1 MNYLLDLW
9 RFPILS
15 LLLSSLLLGSLPARA
30 AIQPLVANRL
40 ASPSKSSL
48 QLIGASIATDGVNFT
63 DNQNSIAQ
71 PVSAPIDPSSQKQIG
86 TSKILLAQ
94 STKVSPQLEKQI
106 LEVLRKHPEVLLE
119 VLQKYTIEQ
128 EQKQQKVQAEA
139 IKQLRTNTKA
149 AIGDSPVM
157 GASDRK
163 IVMIEFSDFQCPFCA
178 TANKSLK
185 EFMAKHKDKVTL
197 VYKHFPLT
205 QIHPE
210 ALPAARAA
218 WAANKQGKFWEY
230 HDALFANQ
238 AKLSEAF
245 YLETATSL
253 KLDTTKFNADR
264 KIADNFIVQDFQLGR
279 KMGVDGTPTF
289 IMNGEIVTGAASL
302 ADLEKALAK
311 VKK

>member
-1 MNYLLDLW
+1 MNNLLNLC

-15 LLLSSLLLGSLPARA
+15 LLLSSLFLGSLPARA
-30 AIQPLVANRL
+30 TTQTVVTNRL
-40 ASPSKSSL
+40 ATASKSLPQSISPRSSFANESNPVTDRVSNFDSL
-48 QLIGASIATDGVNFT
+48 NRSQM
-63 DNQNSIAQ
+63 
-71 PVSAPIDPSSQKQIG
+71 PSSQ
-86 TSKILLAQ
+86 TLLAQ
-94 STKVSPQLEKQI
+94 ATKVSPQLEKQV

-128 EQKQQKVQAEA
+128 EKKQQQAQLEA
-139 IKQLRTNTKA
+139 LKQVRKNTKA
-149 AIGDSPVM
+149 LIGDSPVM
-157 GASDRK
+157 GASDRQ
-163 IVMIEFSDFQCPFCA
+163 IVMLVFSDFQCPFCA

-230 HDALFANQ
+230 HDTLFANQ
-238 AKLSEAF
+238 AKLGEAF
-245 YLETATSL
+245 YTETATSL
-253 KLDTTKFNADR
+253 KLDLKKFDADR
-264 KIADNFIVQDFQLGR
+264 KLADNFIVEDFKLGR
-279 KMGVDGTPTF
+279 KVGVDGTPTF
-289 IMNGEIVTGAASL
+289 IMNGEVVTGAASL

>member
-1 MNYLLDLW
+1 MNYFLTLW

-15 LLLSSLLLGSLPARA
+15 LLLSSLVLGSLPAHA
-30 AIQPLVANRL
+30 ATQTIVVNRL
-40 ASPSKSSL
+40 VPSSKSVSQSISPTEGSAKESSIAADSVNNQLNFASPERVP
-48 QLIGASIATDGVNFT
+48 A
-63 DNQNSIAQ
+63 NQ
-71 PVSAPIDPSSQKQIG
+71 
-86 TSKILLAQ
+86 ILLAQ

-106 LEVLRKHPEVLLE
+106 LEVLRRHPEVLLE

-128 EQKQQKVQAEA
+128 EKKQQQAQAEA
-139 IKQLRTNTKA
+139 IKQVRKNTKA
-149 AIGDSPVM
+149 MIGDSPVM
-157 GASDRK
+157 GASDRQ
-163 IVMIEFSDFQCPFCA
+163 IVMVAFSDFQCPFCA

-197 VYKHFPLT
+197 AYKHFPLT

-230 HDALFANQ
+230 HDILFANQ

-245 YLETATSL
+245 YTETATSL
-253 KLDTTKFNADR
+253 KLDLKKFDADR
-264 KIADNFIVQDFQLGR
+264 KLADNFIVEDFRLGR
-279 KMGVDGTPTF
+279 KIGVQGTPTF
-289 IMNGEIVTGAASL
+289 IMNGEVVTGAASL

>member
-1 MNYLLDLW
+1 MNNLLNLC
-9 RFPILS
+9 RFPILL
-15 LLLSSLLLGSLPARA
+15 LLLSTVFLGSLPAQA
-30 AIQPLVANRL
+30 TTQTVVADSL
-40 ASPSKSSL
+40 ATASKALLQKISS
-48 QLIGASIATDGVNFT
+48 GEGFVKESNPATDRVGSSFDIPNELRT
-63 DNQNSIAQ
+63 LSSQTLIAQ
-71 PVSAPIDPSSQKQIG
+71 A
-86 TSKILLAQ
+86 TKI
-94 STKVSPQLEKQI
+94 SPQLEKQV

-128 EQKQQKVQAEA
+128 EKKQQQAQLESL
-139 IKQLRTNTKA
+139 KQVRKNTKA
-149 AIGDSPVM
+149 LIGDSPVM
-157 GASDRK
+157 GASDRQ
-163 IVMIEFSDFQCPFCA
+163 IVMLAFSDFQCPFCA

-185 EFMAKHKDKVTL
+185 EFMAKNKNKVTL

-238 AKLSEAF
+238 AKLGEAF
-245 YLETATSL
+245 YTETATSL
-253 KLDTTKFNADR
+253 KLDLKKFDADR
-264 KIADNFIVQDFQLGR
+264 KLADNFIVEDFKLGR
-279 KMGVDGTPTF
+279 KVGVDGTPTF
-289 IMNGEIVTGAASL
+289 IMNGEVVTGAASL

>member
-1 MNYLLDLW
+1 MNNLLNLC

-30 AIQPLVANRL
+30 TAQTVETDSL
-40 ASPSKSSL
+40 ATASKSL
-48 QLIGASIATDGVNFT
+48 PQSISPREGSANESNTTIDRVSNF
-63 DNQNSIAQ
+63 DLLNGSQMR
-71 PVSAPIDPSSQKQIG
+71 SSQ
-86 TSKILLAQ
+86 TFLAQ
-94 STKVSPQLEKQI
+94 ATKVSPQLEKQV

-128 EQKQQKVQAEA
+128 EKKQQQAQLEA
-139 IKQLRTNTKA
+139 LKQVRKNTKA
-149 AIGDSPVM
+149 LIGDSPVM
-157 GASDRK
+157 GSSDRQ
-163 IVMIEFSDFQCPFCA
+163 IVMLVFSDFQCPFCA

-185 EFMAKHKDKVTL
+185 EFMAKNKDKVTL

-230 HDALFANQ
+230 HDTLFANQ
-238 AKLSEAF
+238 AKLNEAF
-245 YLETATSL
+245 YTETATSL
-253 KLDTTKFNADR
+253 KLDLKKFDTDR
-264 KIADNFIVQDFQLGR
+264 KLADNFIVEDFKLGR
-279 KMGVDGTPTF
+279 KVGVDGTPTF
-289 IMNGEIVTGAASL
+289 IMNGEVVTGAASL

>member
-1 MNYLLDLW
+1 MNNLLNLC

-15 LLLSSLLLGSLPARA
+15 LLLSSLFLGSLPARA
-30 AIQPLVANRL
+30 TTQIVATDSL
-40 ASPSKSSL
+40 ATASKSL
-48 QLIGASIATDGVNFT
+48 PQSISPRSGFANESNTATDRVSNF
-63 DNQNSIAQ
+63 DSLNRSQM
-71 PVSAPIDPSSQKQIG
+71 PSSQ
-86 TSKILLAQ
+86 TLLAQ
-94 STKVSPQLEKQI
+94 ATKVSPQLEKQV

-128 EQKQQKVQAEA
+128 EKKQQQAQLEA
-139 IKQLRTNTKA
+139 LKQVRKNTKA
-149 AIGDSPVM
+149 LIGDSPVT
-157 GASDRK
+157 GASDRQ
-163 IVMIEFSDFQCPFCA
+163 IVMLAFSDFQCPFCA

-230 HDALFANQ
+230 HDTLFANQ
-238 AKLSEAF
+238 AKLGEAF
-245 YLETATSL
+245 YTETATSL
-253 KLDTTKFNADR
+253 KLDLKKFDADR
-264 KIADNFIVQDFQLGR
+264 KLADNFIVEDFKLGR
-279 KMGVDGTPTF
+279 KVGVDGTPTF
-289 IMNGEIVTGAASL
+289 IMNGEVVTGAASL

-311 VKK
+311 VRK

>member
-1 MNYLLDLW
+1 MNNLLNLC

-15 LLLSSLLLGSLPARA
+15 LLLSSMFLGALPARA
-30 AIQPLVANRL
+30 TTPKNLPQ
-40 ASPSKSSL
+40 SSE
-48 QLIGASIATDGVNFT
+48 STPATDRVTNNFDT
-63 DNQNSIAQ
+63 LNGSRRL
-71 PVSAPIDPSSQKQIG
+71 SSQ
-86 TSKILLAQ
+86 TLLAQ
-94 STKVSPQLEKQI
+94 ATKVSPQLEKQV

-128 EQKQQKVQAEA
+128 EKKQQQAQLEA
-139 IKQLRTNTKA
+139 LKQVRKNTKA
-149 AIGDSPVM
+149 LIGDSPVM
-157 GASDRK
+157 GASDRQ
-163 IVMIEFSDFQCPFCA
+163 IVMLVFSDFQCPFCA

-185 EFMAKHKDKVTL
+185 EFMAKNKDKVTL

-238 AKLSEAF
+238 AKLSETF
-245 YLETATSL
+245 YTETATSL
-253 KLDTTKFNADR
+253 KLDLKKFDTDR
-264 KIADNFIVQDFQLGR
+264 KLADNFIVEDFKLGR
-279 KMGVDGTPTF
+279 KVGVDGTPTF
-289 IMNGEIVTGAASL
+289 IMNGEVITGAAAL
-302 ADLEKALAK
+302 ADFEKALAK